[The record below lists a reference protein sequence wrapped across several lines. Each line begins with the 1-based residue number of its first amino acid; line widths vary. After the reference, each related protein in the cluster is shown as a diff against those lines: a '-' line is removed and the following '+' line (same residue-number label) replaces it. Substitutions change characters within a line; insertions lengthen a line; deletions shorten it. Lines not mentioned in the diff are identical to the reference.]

1 MNVRNRTFVAASVIA
16 ILMTTLA
23 GSSYPQ
29 DWPQWR
35 GPNRDG
41 ATSFNTPAS
50 WPDSL
55 QQQWQVEV
63 GLGYATPLLVGDRIY
78 MFSRQGDDEVMTA
91 LDVDTGETI
100 WRTSY
105 AAPFAMFA
113 ATARHEAGPKSTPA
127 YSDGRLFSFGM
138 SSILTAYDADS
149 GEQIWQQPEPAGQP
163 MYHTAMSPVVDGES
177 VIIHIGGAE
186 DSALSAFNVETGD
199 IEWSWDGDSPAYGSP
214 IVAELGGVRQVV
226 AFTNSLLL
234 GLRSDNG
241 TLLWSRPFTPPSN
254 TTSLPP
260 IIHDNMV
267 IQTGRENGL
276 TAFRVIPQGGEWR
289 TEDVWHTDEAS
300 LQMTNGV
307 VVDGVMYG
315 LSHLNSGQYFAADMD
330 NGEVLWTSPGRQ
342 AENAAIVAAGNT
354 IFSIQDD
361 AEMVVLSASRTEF
374 DAVQRYEI
382 ATSETWAQPAIS
394 GDRMFVKDVTR
405 LTLWTLD

>member
-1 MNVRNRTFVAASVIA
+1 
-16 ILMTTLA
+16 MTTLA

-241 TLLWSRPFTPPSN
+241 TLLWSRPFTTPSN
-254 TTSLPP
+254 TTSLTP

>member
-241 TLLWSRPFTPPSN
+241 TLLWSRPFTTPSN
-254 TTSLPP
+254 TTSLTP